1 MNNHSDDDIFY
12 RSPSFWDFK
21 RLISIS
27 VLYPELLMESCKMVL
42 TFDSVA
48 EIPKPAKT
56 SVSPRSS
63 PLGTLRAEERRS
75 SARNVPSAEERGE
88 TDVFAG

>member
-1 MNNHSDDDIFY
+1 
-12 RSPSFWDFK
+12 
-21 RLISIS
+21 
-27 VLYPELLMESCKMVL
+27 MVL

-63 PLGTLRAEERRS
+63 PLGTLRAEERRF
-75 SARNVPSAEERGE
+75 SARNVPSGEERGE
-88 TDVFAG
+88 LNGCFRRLEIPWCDHNFI

>member
-1 MNNHSDDDIFY
+1 
-12 RSPSFWDFK
+12 
-21 RLISIS
+21 
-27 VLYPELLMESCKMVL
+27 MVL

-63 PLGTLRAEERRS
+63 PLGTLRAEERRFS
-75 SARNVPSAEERGE
+75 GETSPAAKSEENE

>member
-1 MNNHSDDDIFY
+1 MKFSLRDIPTPLIERIAKVENMNNHSDDDIFY

-27 VLYPELLMESCKMVL
+27 VLYPEWLMESCKMVL

-48 EIPKPAKT
+48 EIP
-56 SVSPRSS
+56 
-63 PLGTLRAEERRS
+63 
-75 SARNVPSAEERGE
+75 
-88 TDVFAG
+88 